1 MKIWTNEHTFNHSWQ
16 TIAQS
21 QWRKYPNPH
30 NTAVLGTDVL
40 ERYVSSDGKLH
51 SHRIITSDWGLAP
64 WVQTLI
70 GGNKET
76 HGYEYSVVDPLA
88 KTMELTSTNLTF
100 CNFVSMKERMKYSQH
115 PEDPNKTLMT
125 SEMVVTVR
133 NVPLTTYMEDI
144 VLSTVSKNSGKG
156 RIAMEYVVD
165 KVKNETRPISDY
177 LDKLKLDVIDL
188 KHLVSESV
196 IKTAQV
202 SIDELQKKI
211 KANIEPEIKSIASV
225 IEPEIKS
232 IASVATEVVKNSE
245 PVLNVRAEINPSRS
259 IL

>member
-30 NTAVLGTDVL
+30 NTAVTGTDVL
-40 ERYVSSDGKLH
+40 DRYVSSDGRLH

-70 GGNKET
+70 GANKET
-76 HGYEYSVVDPLA
+76 HGYEYSVVDPIA
-88 KTMELTSTNLTF
+88 KTMELTSTNLSF
-100 CNFVSMKERMKYSQH
+100 CNVVSMKEKMKYSQH
-115 PEDPNKTLMT
+115 PEDPNKTIMT
-125 SEMVVTVR
+125 AEMVVTVR

-144 VLSTVSKNSGKG
+144 VLTTVSKNSGKG
-156 RIAMEYVVD
+156 LRCMEYVVE
-165 KVKNETRPISDY
+165 KLKNETRPISDY

-188 KHLVSESV
+188 KHLVSENV

-202 SIDELQKKI
+202 SIEELQKKI
-211 KANIEPEIKSIASV
+211 KTNIIEPEFKSITAVAS
-225 IEPEIKS
+225 EI
-232 IASVATEVVKNSE
+232 VNSE
-245 PVLNVRAEINPSRS
+245 PILNVRAEIEASSS

>member
-1 MKIWTNEHTFNHSWQ
+1 
-16 TIAQS
+16 
-21 QWRKYPNPH
+21 
-30 NTAVLGTDVL
+30 
-40 ERYVSSDGKLH
+40 VSSDGKLH

-64 WVQTLI
+64 WAQTLL

-76 HGYEYSVVDPLA
+76 QGYEYSIVDPLA
-88 KTMELTSTNLTF
+88 KTFELTSTNLTF

-115 PEDPNKTLMT
+115 PEDPNKTVLT

-144 VLSTVSKNSGKG
+144 VVSTVSKNAGKG

-177 LDKLKLDVIDL
+177 LDKLKIDVIDL

-196 IKTAQV
+196 IKTAQT

-211 KANIEPEIKSIASV
+211 KANIEPEIKSIT
-225 IEPEIKS
+225 
-232 IASVATEVVKNSE
+232 SVATEVVNSE
-245 PVLNVRAEINPSRS
+245 PVLKVKAEINPSSS

>member
-1 MKIWTNEHTFNHSWQ
+1 MKIWTTDHIFNHSWT

-40 ERYVSSDGKLH
+40 DRYVSSDGKLH
-51 SHRIITSDWGLAP
+51 SHRLITSDWGLAP
-64 WVQTLI
+64 WVHTLI
-70 GGNKET
+70 GGSKET
-76 HGYEYSVVDPLA
+76 HGYEYSVVDPIA
-88 KTMELTSTNLTF
+88 KTMVLTSTNLTF

-125 SEMVVTVR
+125 SEMVVMCK

-211 KANIEPEIKSIASV
+211 KANIEPEIKSIT
-225 IEPEIKS
+225 
-232 IASVATEVVKNSE
+232 SVATEVVNSE
-245 PVLNVRAEINPSRS
+245 PVMNVRAEINPSSS